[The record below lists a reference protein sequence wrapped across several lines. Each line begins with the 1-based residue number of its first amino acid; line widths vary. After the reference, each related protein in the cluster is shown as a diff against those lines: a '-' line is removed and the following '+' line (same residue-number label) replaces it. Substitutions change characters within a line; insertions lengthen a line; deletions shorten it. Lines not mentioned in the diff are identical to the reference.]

1 MGRYIFHAVGSWNKW
16 NAMVRMLQQC
26 RIPLPDIAAE
36 VLNNRL
42 QRFSPAEFQEFLRLL
57 KKFAE

>member
-36 VLNNRL
+36 VDAARW
-42 QRFSPAEFQEFLRLL
+42 LL
-57 KKFAE
+57 PPSRAPLESALD